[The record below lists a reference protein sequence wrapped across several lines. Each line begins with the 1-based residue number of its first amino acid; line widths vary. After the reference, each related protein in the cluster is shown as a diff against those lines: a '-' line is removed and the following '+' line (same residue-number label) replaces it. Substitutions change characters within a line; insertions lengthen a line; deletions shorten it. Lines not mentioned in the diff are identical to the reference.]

1 MAKRLILV
9 VLLAVASFPAVS
21 RAQEMASPQ
30 TPWKGLALSMAVH
43 GAGSGFDAWTSWQ
56 RVERNS
62 FLASG
67 SGGRFTA
74 ESAYKKAGWFAGV
87 TLVEVLV
94 VKKWG
99 RKHPWIARACQI
111 GNLSAG
117 GMLFSAGIHNL
128 SNR

>member
-1 MAKRLILV
+1 MANKLILA

-21 RAQEMASPQ
+21 RAQELASQQ
-30 TPWKGLALSMAVH
+30 TPWKGLALSIAVH

-67 SGGRFTA
+67 SSGRFTA
-74 ESAYKKAGWFAGV
+74 ASAYKKAGWFAGV
-87 TLVEVLV
+87 SVVEVLV
-94 VKKWG
+94 AKKWG

-111 GNLSAG
+111 GNLAAG
-117 GMLFSAGIHNL
+117 GMMFSAGIHNL